1 MLLELY
7 MELVTMNSKR
17 LNGKVAIITGAAQ
30 GQGKATAL
38 RFAQEGARVTCFDIQ
53 ALDKIQETVDE
64 IKKLESDGL
73 AIRGDV
79 SKASD
84 IDTCINSTVERFGR
98 IDVLVNCAG
107 IMILKPFLEQTV
119 EDFQRVMDVNV
130 KGTFLFTQKVM
141 PLMLNQGRGKIIIYA
156 SIDSFVAEEN
166 ASPYIAS
173 KGALKSL
180 TTALAV
186 EFAAKGININAIA
199 PGQIDTAMLRQAT
212 DGHPEVTE
220 LLIRNTPAR
229 RIGRSEDTVG
239 AVVFLASDDADFVN
253 GTTLVVD
260 GGWLCL

>member
-1 MLLELY
+1 
-7 MELVTMNSKR
+7 MNSKR

-53 ALDKIQETVDE
+53 SLEKIQQTVDE
-64 IKKLESDGL
+64 IRKLESEGI
-73 AIRGDV
+73 AIHGDV
-79 SKASD
+79 ARATD
-84 IDTCINSTVERFGR
+84 IDACIASTIERFKK
-98 IDVLVNCAG
+98 IDILVNCAG
-107 IMILKPFLEQTV
+107 IMTMKPFLEQTE

-141 PLMLNQGRGKIIIYA
+141 PYMLKQGGGKIVIFA

-180 TTALAV
+180 TTALAL
-186 EFAAKGININAIA
+186 EFAAKGININSIA
-199 PGQIDTAMLRQAT
+199 PGQIDTAMLRLST
-212 DGHPEVTE
+212 DGHPEITE
-220 LLIRNTPAR
+220 LLIRNTPAK
-229 RIGRSEDTVG
+229 RIGKPEDVVG

-260 GGWLCL
+260 GGWLCI